1 MTRRFG
7 NDINPAVDAEV
18 TNGLVNKHNLLI
30 DLGRDEDAMIVHKE
44 LDQRSCDDDDI
55 DVSGQVA

>member
-1 MTRRFG
+1 M
-7 NDINPAVDAEV
+7 DAEV